1 MSVDAGTRRRLI
13 VGLLTNWV
21 AKLAGTIIQLV
32 QVPFLLHFWTL
43 AVYGNWLIVISIP
56 SYLSFSNIGF
66 GSVAGNEMTMAE
78 ARGDRETSLR
88 VFQSCWWLIVL
99 VMLATFALLA
109 VLLVLVPV
117 ATLLNVHAIAPRDTK
132 WIVAFLGAS
141 VMLGQLEQLL
151 QSAYRSV
158 GRYAYGALMKSCLSL
173 AAFASLLVPVALGY
187 GPRTAALVFA
197 CANMAGTLLLA
208 GMVKRDLPWIQYGWD
223 HARFAEIR
231 RLSPL
236 AFAFMG
242 FPMGNALN
250 LQGTLQAVSYAL
262 GPVAV
267 VIFSTARTVSRVAL
281 QMVQMVN
288 NTFEPEFS
296 KSFAQRNVALVR
308 TLHRRACQAAL
319 LMALLI
325 VAVMVLGGPFLL
337 SHWTHGKVPP
347 SRPLLTVLLT
357 VVVLYSLWSTSSTIM
372 TATNQH
378 KRLASVYVAATAVTV
393 LVTWFA
399 ARHFGL
405 YGAAASL
412 LLSEFLM
419 NLYVLP
425 TSLRIAHDTF
435 PAFVRSLFTVPQALH
450 PRALLRRLRRSRP
463 GLES

>member
-1 MSVDAGTRRRLI
+1 MGIDAGTRRRLA
-13 VGLLTNWV
+13 VGLFTNWI

-32 QVPFLLHFWTL
+32 QVPFLLHFWTV
-43 AVYGNWLIVISIP
+43 AVYGNWLIAISIP

-78 ARGDRETSLR
+78 SRGDRETALR

-99 VMLATFALLA
+99 VMLATSALLA
-109 VLLVLVPV
+109 VLLVWVPV
-117 ATLLNVHAIAPRDTK
+117 ATLLNVHAISTRDTK
-132 WIVAFLGAS
+132 WIVGFLSAS
-141 VMLGQLEQLL
+141 VLLGQLEQLL

-158 GRYAYGALMKSCLSL
+158 GRYSYGTFLKSCLSL
-173 AAFASLLVPVALGY
+173 AAFSLMLVPVALGY
-187 GPRTAALVFA
+187 GPRTAAMVFA
-197 CANMAGTLLLA
+197 AANIGGTVLLA
-208 GMVKRDLPWIQYGWD
+208 AMVKRDLPWIEFGWE

-250 LQGTLQAVSYAL
+250 LQGTLQAVSYAM

-267 VIFSTARTVSRVAL
+267 VIFATARTVSRVAL

-296 KSFAQRNVALVR
+296 KSFGQRNTALLR

-319 LMALLI
+319 LIALPI
-325 VAVMVLGGPFLL
+325 VAALIAGGPFLL

-347 SRPLLTVLLT
+347 SRPLLSLLLLG
-357 VVVLYSLWSTSSTIM
+357 VVLYSLWSTSATIV
-372 TATNQH
+372 TATNRH
-378 KRLASVYVAATAVTV
+378 KRLALVYVAATGVTV
-393 LVTWFA
+393 LVTWLA

-419 NLYVLP
+419 TLYVLP
-425 TSLRIAHDTF
+425 TSLRLAHDTF
-435 PAFVRSLFTVPQALH
+435 PAFLRSLLTAPQALH
-450 PRALLRRLRRSRP
+450 PHALRSRLRRARP
-463 GLES
+463 ALEG